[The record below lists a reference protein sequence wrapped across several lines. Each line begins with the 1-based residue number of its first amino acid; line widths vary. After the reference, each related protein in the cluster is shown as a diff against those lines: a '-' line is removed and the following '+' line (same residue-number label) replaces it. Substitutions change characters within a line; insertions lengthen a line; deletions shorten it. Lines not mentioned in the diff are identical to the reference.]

1 MRRSRKRHTGRLI
14 IPALLLL
21 AAGVVV
27 LSGMRGQKKS
37 PSSVLAEAIPYEAAG
52 SDERTGESRITY
64 GISVGGVDVSGL
76 TRNEASAKLAAAI
89 QEKMNAPVTL
99 SGPEQGEQVQ
109 LTAGELGFSI
119 DMAES
124 LDLAMS
130 FGHAQNIIQ
139 RYKEQKDLEREGRNY
154 EFAVSV
160 DEGKLRTALDQKA
173 RGFDQPAA
181 EPKLRRESGAFIV
194 EEGRN
199 GYVLDL
205 EKTVQDVAAA
215 LQGEQGGQ
223 PMTLAM
229 SYVVDAPKGRADDL
243 YTIKD
248 LLGTYTTSYPNSGA
262 ARCGNIDNGC
272 SHLNG
277 KLLYP
282 GEELSVLQNITPFT
296 EANGYHLAGSYVG
309 NKVVDSLGGG
319 ICQVSTTLYNA
330 VIRAELKVT
339 ARYNHSL
346 IVSYVQPSMDAAIAE
361 SAGMDFKFVNS
372 SDYPIYIEGY
382 TYNKSITFN
391 IYGTET
397 RSSGRKISFESETL
411 ETIPPEGLEV
421 IEDPTQPIG
430 YVSVEG
436 GHTGYKA
443 QLWKIVTENGAEVSR
458 DVFNRSTYN
467 MTPDAVTVGT
477 GGTVT
482 SGLRQAMESKDLA
495 MIRSAAQVAASMQS
509 AGPLADQAAQA
520 AQAAFEAALA
530 DGKDTESAMSEA
542 QAAAN
547 AVVAA
552 ANEENSGNSSGNSG
566 DSSSGSGNNDS
577 SSSSGSS
584 SQESSSGSES
594 SGDSS
599 GSSSQESSAGSSSES
614 SSGGNGGTGQES
626 TAGSEN
632 GEGSGESGGADSG
645 GNGTD
650 NTGE

>member
-1 MRRSRKRHTGRLI
+1 M
-14 IPALLLL
+14 
-21 AAGVVV
+21 
-27 LSGMRGQKKS
+27 
-37 PSSVLAEAIPYEAAG
+37 LAEAIPYEAAG

-89 QEKMNAPVTL
+89 QEKMNTPVTL

-124 LDLAMS
+124 LDMAMS

-181 EPKLRRESGAFIV
+181 EPKLRRENGAFIV

-361 SAGMDFKFVNS
+361 SAGMDFKFINS

-397 RSSGRKISFESETL
+397 RSSGRKVSFESETL
-411 ETIPPEGLEV
+411 ETIAPEGLEV
-421 IEDPTQPIG
+421 IEDPTQPVG

-458 DVFNRSTYN
+458 DVFNRSNYN

-482 SGLRQAMESKDLA
+482 AGLRQAMESKDLA
-495 MIRSAAQVAASMQS
+495 SIRSAAQVAASMQS

-552 ANEENSGNSSGNSG
+552 ANEENGGNSSGSSSG
-566 DSSSGSGNNDS
+566 DSSSNS
-577 SSSSGSS
+577 SS
-584 SQESSSGSES
+584 ESR
-594 SGDSS
+594 GDSS
-599 GSSSQESSAGSSSES
+599 GSSSQESSAGGSSET
-614 SSGGNGGTGQES
+614 SSGGNGGTGQDS

-632 GEGSGESGGADSG
+632 GDGTGESGGADSG

-650 NTGE
+650 GNGE

>member
-1 MRRSRKRHTGRLI
+1 MKRSRKKYTGRLI
-14 IPALLLL
+14 IPALLLV
-21 AAGVVV
+21 AGTVL
-27 LSGMRGQKKS
+27 LSGKIGQKKT

-76 TRNEASAKLAAAI
+76 TRNEAAAKLENAI
-89 QEKMNAPVTL
+89 LDRKNTVITL
-99 SGPEQGEQVQ
+99 TGPEQGEQVQ
-109 LTAGELGFSI
+109 LTAGELGYGI
-119 DMAES
+119 DMGES
-124 LDLAMS
+124 LDRALS

-154 EFAVSV
+154 DFAISV
-160 DEGKLRTALDQKA
+160 DEGQLRTALDQKA
-173 RGFDQPAA
+173 RSFDQPAA
-181 EPKLRRESGAFIV
+181 EPSLRRESGSFIV
-194 EEGRN
+194 EEGHN

-205 EKTVQDVAAA
+205 DKTVADITAA
-215 LQGEQGGQ
+215 LEGDAGGQ
-223 PMTLAM
+223 PLTLAM
-229 SYVVDAPKGRADDL
+229 SYVVDEPRGTADDL
-243 YTIKD
+243 YSIKD
-248 LLGTYTTSYPNSGA
+248 LLGTYTTSYPNSGQ

-272 SHLNG
+272 RHLNG

-296 EANGYHLAGSYVG
+296 EANGYYLAGSYVG

-372 SDYPIYIEGY
+372 SEYPIYIEGY
-382 TYNKSITFN
+382 TANKSITFN

-397 RSSGRKISFESETL
+397 RSSGRKVSFESETL
-411 ETIPPEGLEV
+411 ETIQPEGLEV
-421 IEDPTQPIG
+421 IEDPTQPVG
-430 YVSVEG
+430 YVNVEG

-482 SGLRQAMESKDLA
+482 TGLRQAMEMKDLA
-495 MIRSAAQVAASMQS
+495 AIRSAAQVAASMQS

-530 DGKDTESAMSEA
+530 EGKDTESAMSEA

-552 ANEENSGNSSGNSG
+552 ANGESTG
-566 DSSSGSGNNDS
+566 
-577 SSSSGSS
+577 
-584 SQESSSGSES
+584 SQESAP
-594 SGDSS
+594 
-599 GSSSQESSAGSSSES
+599 QEQSSES
-614 SSGGNGGTGQES
+614 SSGSSESSGSLESSGSSGNS
-626 TAGSEN
+626 GSESSS
-632 GEGSGESGGADSG
+632 SGESGQESSADTGSG
-645 GNGTD
+645 DGGSSGSSEGQS
-650 NTGE
+650 GEGSDPPQ